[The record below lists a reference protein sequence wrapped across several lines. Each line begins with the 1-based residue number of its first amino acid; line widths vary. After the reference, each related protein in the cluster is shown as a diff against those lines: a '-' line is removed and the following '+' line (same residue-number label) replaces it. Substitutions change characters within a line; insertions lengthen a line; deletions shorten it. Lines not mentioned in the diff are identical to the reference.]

1 MALRQLSTEELI
13 KKLVDAGVE
22 ITAEEAQR
30 FRENDVDGETVDCGL
45 TEAMI
50 AYLFDKSFKKLL
62 KFRDFVS
69 QHKEVILSLD
79 DITPDV
85 ENLTQIERKEP
96 VCQRLPAVMSIPCF
110 PKDVQSRLDAKESCQ
125 KVPRDRNKI
134 IRTLYEMMAQYTM
147 YPTNAEYV
155 QVAKA
160 LIVKYP
166 FLKDVEGN
174 GYHTWHMS
182 LKRKFKAER
191 APLLNDTE
199 VKKFKEKFHQARK
212 STDGPETLH
221 VKRTTFVES
230 CIVGEDATSVEAHV
244 KALHEQYRKTQ
255 PDLAIVKDRMK
266 KTFAWRRREISEG
279 MTVTNILMKY
289 PFLRT
294 SSGLYDEVDAI
305 HPLTV
310 NICRR
315 FNEGFTA
322 LLPNLLKLVKGT
334 LPLKKLYVEARE
346 EALAEDLP
354 GIDFRGV
361 LVFLPS
367 IFRENID
374 HLISLGEGEPA
385 TPYPTIQLKDKDWKT
400 AISRRSQSVVKV
412 DGVEVCT
419 CAAVDEAFIT
429 TFCMYF
435 TFNIAYPPR
444 LRNTMTFLQRCIL
457 HIKEEG
463 DKPLP
468 VTVTRVMNL
477 L

>member
-1 MALRQLSTEELI
+1 
-13 KKLVDAGVE
+13 
-22 ITAEEAQR
+22 
-30 FRENDVDGETVDCGL
+30 
-45 TEAMI
+45 
-50 AYLFDKSFKKLL
+50 
-62 KFRDFVS
+62 
-69 QHKEVILSLD
+69 
-79 DITPDV
+79 
-85 ENLTQIERKEP
+85 
-96 VCQRLPAVMSIPCF
+96 
-110 PKDVQSRLDAKESCQ
+110 
-125 KVPRDRNKI
+125 
-134 IRTLYEMMAQYTM
+134 
-147 YPTNAEYV
+147 
-155 QVAKA
+155 
-160 LIVKYP
+160 
-166 FLKDVEGN
+166 
-174 GYHTWHMS
+174 
-182 LKRKFKAER
+182 
-191 APLLNDTE
+191 
-199 VKKFKEKFHQARK
+199 
-212 STDGPETLH
+212 
-221 VKRTTFVES
+221 
-230 CIVGEDATSVEAHV
+230 
-244 KALHEQYRKTQ
+244 
-255 PDLAIVKDRMK
+255 MK

-354 GIDFRGV
+354 GIDFRGG

-419 CAAVDEAFIT
+419 CAAIDEAFIT